1 MHALHFSKEQMRALA
16 SVVPAALVELLRT
29 TPLSHGKVVFAWR
42 AIVGPAIERATA
54 VRLEGRVL
62 IVDTAGAQWTR
73 EIERSTATI
82 LPRLGSLLGRDTVA
96 RLEVR
101 TNNQLNAP
109 VGHRPAAVVREPLPP
124 TEPPRP
130 KDEN

>member
-1 MHALHFSKEQMRALA
+1 
-16 SVVPAALVELLRT
+16 
-29 TPLSHGKVVFAWR
+29 
-42 AIVGPAIERATA
+42 
-54 VRLEGRVL
+54 VL

-101 TNNQLNAP
+101 TNNQLNATA
-109 VGHRPAAVVREPLPP
+109 GSRPAAVTREPLPA
-124 TEPPRP
+124 ERPRA
-130 KDEN
+130 KDEH